1 MFIGTTGH
9 SLYSATSGVNTVSNE
24 TITFEKK
31 DLTCY
36 LQLQFASSNGYA
48 DAFVVNAA
56 GQEIFTTRLQTYQ
69 SINNGYTQTAGN
81 MFQFNGVQIAC
92 ICSGFANFTHV
103 RIRCRKGAL
112 AIGGLGFATEYNVP
126 TTPHALVHSDNVV
139 GSPSSLSD
147 ERIKNAVTPLD
158 ADTCL
163 DAVLALSPSMYVRT
177 DPGEESVPRLGL
189 IAQEVKQVCEAFA
202 IPTTPLISN
211 RLARVSEETELE
223 ELLGLDYA
231 RLNVLLLGA
240 VQKLTARVAQLTER
254 VAQFGAE
261 G

>member
-1 MFIGTTGH
+1 M
-9 SLYSATSGVNTVSNE
+9 
-24 TITFEKK
+24 
-31 DLTCY
+31 
-36 LQLQFASSNGYA
+36 
-48 DAFVVNAA
+48 
-56 GQEIFTTRLQTYQ
+56 
-69 SINNGYTQTAGN
+69 
-81 MFQFNGVQIAC
+81 
-92 ICSGFANFTHV
+92 
-103 RIRCRKGAL
+103 
-112 AIGGLGFATEYNVP
+112 P

-147 ERIKNAVTPLD
+147 ARITSALTPLH

-163 DAVLALSPSMYVRT
+163 DAVLALSPSMDVRT
-177 DPGEESVPRLGL
+177 DPGEESVPRLRL

-240 VQKLTARVAQLTER
+240 VQKLTKRVADL
-254 VAQFGAE
+254 VAG